1 MSGGDLA
8 IHGNVDARGQDLQR
22 TDGATE
28 IEDGVTVSKP
38 GGLHRTGED
47 DYLVGAAGEQRGGGG
62 HGISAVR
69 DEDEFF
75 WRRLDPRANEGAI
88 FIRHREAIF
97 LQDGLDDEIES
108 DVGFPEDEADLR
120 LADFIGAGGIEINFI
135 NCPAGRDNAQSHMG

>member
-8 IHGNVDARGQDLQR
+8 VHGNIYARGQDLQR

-38 GGLHRTGED
+38 GGLHRTSKD

-75 WRRLDPRANEGAI
+75 WRGFDPRANEGAI

-97 LQDGLDDEIES
+97 LQDGFDDEIES
-108 DVGFPEDEADLR
+108 DVGFPEDEADLG
-120 LADFIGAGGIEINFI
+120 LADLVSAGGIEINFI
-135 NCPAGRDNAQSHMG
+135 NRPAGGDNAQSHTG

>member
-22 TDGATE
+22 TDGAAE
-28 IEDGVTVSKP
+28 IEDGITVSKP
-38 GGLHRTGED
+38 GGLHRTRKND
-47 DYLVGAAGEQRGGGG
+47 HLVREAGEQRGRGS
-62 HGISAVR
+62 HGIGPVR

-75 WRRLDPRANEGAI
+75 RRGLDPRANEGAI

-108 DVGFPEDEADLR
+108 DVGFPEDETDLG
-120 LADFIGAGGIEINFI
+120 LADFVSAGGIEINFI
-135 NCPAGRDNAQSHMG
+135 NRPAG